1 MADGLERAKAA
12 MAEGK
17 PVTGRQSCFL
27 DVPSAASAKGLSVV
41 SFKAVERLGD
51 PYHITIDLTSDITL
65 TRADYLGRDATFTI
79 EPSDASKPRTFAGCI
94 THFSQTGKSK
104 DFTAYRIVVEAH
116 IARLRL
122 TRATRVYQHKTAAQI
137 IEAILRRHG
146 FKAHQFN
153 FKLRRIYPPLKF
165 RLQYQVSDWQYIHI
179 LMQQAGLYCYI
190 VNGEFGDQVQFADD
204 IDHYLYQPQLQVPY
218 RKMAGLATGEEAVFS
233 LQTHSE
239 TIPESFLV
247 ADYNPDKAYERF
259 KAEANLARQDTTTFG
274 QSYVFGTH
282 HLDQQEAEWEAR
294 LRHEA
299 ALAWQI
305 VYKGKSNVLSLCPAR
320 ILRMDETLP
329 DAPHGQLVV
338 EVTHTGGRAATYTNA
353 YKAIPSERRFRLRL
367 EDTWPRIH
375 GTLSARITTPD
386 SYKYAYLTQQ
396 GYYPVRFDFDFDE
409 WPAGGES
416 VPLRLAK
423 PFAGALQTGFH
434 FPLLHDTEVGV
445 IFVGGNPN
453 RPEIAHAHHHSQAV
467 DLVTSQER
475 WMSRNVIRT
484 QSNNK
489 LRFEDW
495 DGQQSIKLST
505 EYGGKTQLNLGYL
518 VDKTKRKRGD
528 GFELRS
534 DSWGVLRAGK
544 GIFIS
549 ADAQREANGQAL
561 DMDAA
566 HQQLATANA
575 RMKSLSEAVQ
585 QAKAVV
591 AACEA
596 QQSLLEQQLEG
607 LKEAVVLA
615 SAPRGMAL
623 TSGEHLQLAAGGHLF
638 TTAGGNADS
647 AAGGNYTVAAGN
659 AVSLYANTQGMKL
672 FAGKG
677 KVEMQAQSDAL
688 ELTALKGVTISSTED
703 TVTLNASKKLVLMC
717 GGAYLKFEGG
727 QVEIGSA
734 GDITLKGPLRIG
746 PSGTQ
751 RAALPLLPTQQD
763 TGMQLWHTY
772 PNGEPVR
779 NAKYKVM
786 FPDGSSRTGQL
797 DANGKA
803 TVAGVPRGGG
813 AVQYFEEEMRLD
825 SDAHKFTA
833 PDGRAKTVR
842 AGSDA
847 VVPSMTGPLLTGAP
861 AAVSVI
867 ASGNAAG
874 ALEAVKGAGVSAL
887 TQTATGA
894 VGSVLTSA
902 GVTSAA
908 ATGVAGALTSTAA
921 AAATGGTTAAAQTAL
936 GAATSQVTG
945 QVAVPA
951 STPAAPAVIR
961 TPSFGP
967 LNKTTL

>member
-1 MADGLERAKAA
+1 MSSTIEHSGAQPRAARQAA
-12 MAEGK
+12 
-17 PVTGRQSCFL
+17 VTGRQSCFL
-27 DVPSAASAKGLSVV
+27 DVPGAASAKGLSVV
-41 SFKAVERLGD
+41 SFKATERLGD

-65 TRADYLGRDATFTI
+65 TREDYLGRDATFTI
-79 EPSDASKPRTFAGCI
+79 EPPDASTPRTFAGCI

-116 IARLRL
+116 VARLRL
-122 TRATRVYQHKTAAQI
+122 TRATRVFQNKTAPQI
-137 IEAILRRHG
+137 IEAILRRQG
-146 FKAHQFN
+146 FKAHQFG
-153 FKLRRIYPPLKF
+153 FKLRRVYPQLKF
-165 RLQYQVSDWQYIHI
+165 RLQYQTSDWQYIHI

-190 VNGEFGDQVQFADD
+190 EHGEFGDRVQFADD
-204 IDHYLYQPQLQVPY
+204 IDHYLYQPPLKVAY
-218 RKMAGLATGEEAVFS
+218 REMAGLATGEQAV
-233 LQTHSE
+233 LALKTHSE

-305 VYKGKSNVLSLCPAR
+305 VYEGKSNVLSLCPAR
-320 ILRMDETLP
+320 ILRMDEALP

-338 EVTHTGGRAATYTNA
+338 EVTHAGARDATYTNI
-353 YKAIPSERRFRLRL
+353 YKAIPAERRFRLRL
-367 EDTWPRIH
+367 EDDTWPKIH

-396 GYYPVRFDFDFDE
+396 GCYPVRFDFDFDE
-409 WPAGGES
+409 WPASAES

-423 PFAGALQTGFH
+423 PFAGAQQTGFH

-467 DLVTSQER
+467 DLVTSQDR

-495 DGQQSIKLST
+495 DGEQSIKLST

-518 VDKTKRKRGD
+518 VDKSKQKRGD

-534 DSWGVLRAGK
+534 DSWGALRAGK
-544 GIFIS
+544 GLFLS
-549 ADAQREANGQAL
+549 ADAQAQASGQAL
-561 DMDAA
+561 DMQAA
-566 HQQLATANA
+566 QQQLQTANA
-575 RMKSLSEAVQ
+575 RTKSLSDAVR

-596 QQSLLEQQLEG
+596 QQALLEEQLNG
-607 LKEAVVLA
+607 LKEAVLLA
-615 SAPRGMAL
+615 SAPRGMAF

-638 TTAGGNADS
+638 ATAGGNADS
-647 AAGGNYTVAAGN
+647 AVGGNYTVAAGQ
-659 AVSLYANTQGMKL
+659 AVSLFANTQGMKL

-677 KVEMQAQSDAL
+677 KVEVQAQSDAL

-717 GGAYLKFEGG
+717 GGAYIKLEGS

-751 RAALPLLPTQQD
+751 RAALPLLPTQQE

-779 NAKYKVM
+779 NAKYEVK
-786 FPDGSSRTGQL
+786 FPDGSSRVGQL

-813 AVQYFEEEMRLD
+813 AVHYFEEEARLD
-825 SDAHKFTA
+825 SDAHKFVA
-833 PDGRAKTVR
+833 PDGRPKTVD
-842 AGSDA
+842 AGSEA
-847 VVPSMTGPLLTGAP
+847 VLPSMTGGLLAAAP
-861 AAVSVI
+861 AAVSAV

-887 TQTATGA
+887 TQTASGALGSALTGA
-894 VGSVLTSA
+894 
-902 GVTSAA
+902 GVSSGVAA
-908 ATGVAGALTSTAA
+908 GVAGALTRTAA
-921 AAATGGTTAAAQTAL
+921 AAATGGTTAAAQAAL
-936 GAATSQVTG
+936 GAATSQVAG
-945 QVAVPA
+945 QA
-951 STPAAPAVIR
+951 STQTAQTVIR
-961 TPSFGP
+961 PPSFSP

>member
-1 MADGLERAKAA
+1 
-12 MAEGK
+12 
-17 PVTGRQSCFL
+17 
-27 DVPSAASAKGLSVV
+27 
-41 SFKAVERLGD
+41 
-51 PYHITIDLTSDITL
+51 
-65 TRADYLGRDATFTI
+65 
-79 EPSDASKPRTFAGCI
+79 
-94 THFSQTGKSK
+94 
-104 DFTAYRIVVEAH
+104 
-116 IARLRL
+116 
-122 TRATRVYQHKTAAQI
+122 
-137 IEAILRRHG
+137 
-146 FKAHQFN
+146 
-153 FKLRRIYPPLKF
+153 
-165 RLQYQVSDWQYIHI
+165 
-179 LMQQAGLYCYI
+179 
-190 VNGEFGDQVQFADD
+190 
-204 IDHYLYQPQLQVPY
+204 
-218 RKMAGLATGEEAVFS
+218 
-233 LQTHSE
+233 
-239 TIPESFLV
+239 
-247 ADYNPDKAYERF
+247 
-259 KAEANLARQDTTTFG
+259 
-274 QSYVFGTH
+274 
-282 HLDQQEAEWEAR
+282 
-294 LRHEA
+294 
-299 ALAWQI
+299 
-305 VYKGKSNVLSLCPAR
+305 
-320 ILRMDETLP
+320 
-329 DAPHGQLVV
+329 
-338 EVTHTGGRAATYTNA
+338 
-353 YKAIPSERRFRLRL
+353 
-367 EDTWPRIH
+367 
-375 GTLSARITTPD
+375 
-386 SYKYAYLTQQ
+386 
-396 GYYPVRFDFDFDE
+396 
-409 WPAGGES
+409 
-416 VPLRLAK
+416 
-423 PFAGALQTGFH
+423 
-434 FPLLHDTEVGV
+434 
-445 IFVGGNPN
+445 
-453 RPEIAHAHHHSQAV
+453 
-467 DLVTSQER
+467 
-475 WMSRNVIRT
+475 
-484 QSNNK
+484 
-489 LRFEDW
+489 
-495 DGQQSIKLST
+495 
-505 EYGGKTQLNLGYL
+505 
-518 VDKTKRKRGD
+518 
-528 GFELRS
+528 
-534 DSWGVLRAGK
+534 
-544 GIFIS
+544 
-549 ADAQREANGQAL
+549 
-561 DMDAA
+561 
-566 HQQLATANA
+566 
-575 RMKSLSEAVQ
+575 
-585 QAKAVV
+585 
-591 AACEA
+591 
-596 QQSLLEQQLEG
+596 
-607 LKEAVVLA
+607 
-615 SAPRGMAL
+615 MAL

-847 VVPSMTGPLLTGAP
+847 VVPSMTGPLLAGAP
-861 AAVSVI
+861 AAVSAI